1 MECTTSQYAVFAAFM
16 SAVAAGMSAVAA
28 VRNYKLARSI
38 QLDAKADE
46 RIVIGEVAHPSLRT
60 QVHADAVIQVPIFN
74 KSKRKATVTDL
85 TVYDRGSNPIGITW
99 SNVIDDL
106 GNPQSPAN
114 LVGLTDA
121 CTLYARRNDGERFEY
136 ARIMFADSFSSAK
149 NMVIFDPAAAFST
162 GRE

>member
-1 MECTTSQYAVFAAFM
+1 MEYTTSQYAVFAALM
-16 SAVAAGMSAVAA
+16 SAVAAGLSAVTA

-38 QLDAKADE
+38 QIDAKADE

-60 QVHADAVIQVPIFN
+60 QAHADAVVQIPIFN

-85 TVYDRGSNPIGITW
+85 TVYDRKSKPIPVTW
-99 SNVIDDL
+99 SSAMDDL

-121 CTLYARRNDGERFEY
+121 CTLYVRRNDGESFDY

-149 NMVIFDPAAAFST
+149 NMVVFDPAATFAA